1 MRRDESCDTGEARLR
16 LVDNALWLVS
26 VSVAFGMLSGA
37 FSVLTGLQDHSLGVF
52 AIGLG
57 VLADVAGSAILIW
70 RFRAERRQPEQSG
83 AEQSGAEQ
91 SDAEEVRA
99 AIVVAVALAIV
110 SAVLTVQSVAA
121 LATGSLPGTSSV
133 TLIAASVSLVVLA
146 PLAYAKR
153 RLGSRMASRALQ
165 GDGALSAIGA
175 ATSLL
180 ALIALVVYDALGWWW
195 ADRVAALIIAMA
207 AAAEAWHT
215 LPRRR
220 SPP

>member
-26 VSVAFGMLSGA
+26 LSGA

-110 SAVLTVQSVAA
+110 SAVLTGQSVAA
-121 LATGSLPGTSSV
+121 LAS
-133 TLIAASVSLVVLA
+133 
-146 PLAYAKR
+146 
-153 RLGSRMASRALQ
+153 
-165 GDGALSAIGA
+165 
-175 ATSLL
+175 
-180 ALIALVVYDALGWWW
+180 
-195 ADRVAALIIAMA
+195 
-207 AAAEAWHT
+207 
-215 LPRRR
+215 
-220 SPP
+220 

>member
-70 RFRAERRQPEQSG
+70 RFRAERRQP
-83 AEQSGAEQ
+83 EQSGAEQ